1 MEEIAVRSWVNPII
15 RESYDWMLKVGREL
29 KEELVLV
36 GGWATYFQAQKLGS
50 MSLPSLDID
59 FVALKENFRTIEKH
73 LLANN
78 FTPVGFRYIKY
89 YHETLDGGLKEIC
102 FEESKR
108 IPPYELRELFLDIL
122 WDEKISPMSFTHPYV
137 KVIFE
142 KELYDEIE
150 GLRVALPEVILS
162 MKFLIEKNK
171 YRGQKQLKD
180 LVDIYVLAVSPEE
193 LDFEVFKLLYSK
205 EKFDLNWVVQYFK
218 ENEEFLASVAREL
231 GIVFDREEFLFII
244 NELKESLKG

>member
-1 MEEIAVRSWVNPII
+1 
-15 RESYDWMLKVGREL
+15 MLKVGREL

-36 GGWATYFQAQKLGS
+36 GGWATYFQAQKLKS

-193 LDFEVFKLLYSK
+193 LDFEVFNLLYSK

>member
-1 MEEIAVRSWVNPII
+1 MNTVPR
-15 RESYDWMLKVGREL
+15 LKGEA
-29 KEELVLV
+29 
-36 GGWATYFQAQKLGS
+36 W
-50 MSLPSLDID
+50 
-59 FVALKENFRTIEKH
+59 
-73 LLANN
+73 
-78 FTPVGFRYIKY
+78 
-89 YHETLDGGLKEIC
+89 
-102 FEESKR
+102 KR
-108 IPPYELRELFLDIL
+108 
-122 WDEKISPMSFTHPYV
+122 K
-137 KVIFE
+137 K
-142 KELYDEIE
+142 
-150 GLRVALPEVILS
+150 S

-205 EKFDLNWVVQYFK
+205 EKFNLNWVVQYFR